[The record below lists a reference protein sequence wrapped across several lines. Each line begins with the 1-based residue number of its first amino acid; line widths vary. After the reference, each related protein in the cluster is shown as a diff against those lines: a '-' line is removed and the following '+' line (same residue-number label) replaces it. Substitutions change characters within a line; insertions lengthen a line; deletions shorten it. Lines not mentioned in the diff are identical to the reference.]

1 MITKFDIKIKYQR
14 IKLKKINSVND
25 LKPNVLQ
32 LKEWR
37 SNLTQQTNNHLSK
50 RGEWKEGEKKKHVI
64 KAQLATF
71 RSILMPHT
79 PL

>member
-32 LKEWR
+32 LKE
-37 SNLTQQTNNHLSK
+37 
-50 RGEWKEGEKKKHVI
+50 
-64 KAQLATF
+64 
-71 RSILMPHT
+71 
-79 PL
+79 